1 MDARVS
7 PRTTRKECFNLTG
20 VCSKARA
27 RVADAQA
34 GRLSL
39 VAPKRLDLG
48 LDRALVDYAHP
59 GVADVFVINRAAAA
73 RNAVGVGLGER
84 WRRKNY
90 DNIGAMASIVGN
102 AIEGRAVAAITANQ
116 RFG

>member
-7 PRTTRKECFNLTG
+7 PRRRGKNVSISQEFALKPEPALPMRKPAAFP
-20 VCSKARA
+20 
-27 RVADAQA
+27 
-34 GRLSL
+34 L
-39 VAPKRLDLG
+39 VAPKRLDLS
-48 LDRALVDYAHP
+48 LDRALVDYAHRASP
-59 GVADVFVINRAAAA
+59 MFSLINRAAAA

>member
-1 MDARVS
+1 
-7 PRTTRKECFNLTG
+7 
-20 VCSKARA
+20 
-27 RVADAQA
+27 
-34 GRLSL
+34 
-39 VAPKRLDLG
+39 
-48 LDRALVDYAHP
+48 
-59 GVADVFVINRAAAA
+59 VINRAAAA

-102 AIEGRAVAAITANQ
+102 AIERRAVAAITANQ